1 MNVTKTPKQRSIV
14 PERSWG
20 RVAPFAL
27 RAIAVACLA
36 AALPF
41 ACSRDVDIEEAPGAV
56 PRIRVLLSDG
66 LDKAEIS
73 IAGPYEVFLPGVHAD
88 AHKLTSGD
96 ELSSRTVS
104 CMGTDIVIEGVI
116 RTQQAVTFVPQNAPI
131 EIDGR
136 RYRGSLRIVARDG
149 KLRLINIVDLEGYL
163 RGVVPAESYVEWPP
177 AALQAQ
183 AIAARTYA
191 FAKMAKRNAHLF
203 DVYASTNDQAY
214 AGFEKE
220 DERSDA
226 AVAATAGQVLKYRG
240 KVFSS
245 FFHAVCGGST
255 ADARIVFGDP
265 AYPSPLR
272 GSPCGYCDKAPK
284 CKWTKKISRAQVAA
298 KLKEK
303 KISAITLQAIGLD
316 GRATQVTI
324 VRAAGGS
331 RVMAGTTFRRKLK
344 LRSTRFSVTADGSD
358 FVFEGRGWGHGVGVC
373 QWGSREMARNGKEA
387 AEIFD
392 RYYPGA
398 KVVKEY

>member
-1 MNVTKTPKQRSIV
+1 M
-14 PERSWG
+14 PERSRG
-20 RVAPFAL
+20 RVAFLAV
-27 RAIAVACLA
+27 RAVAVACLA

-41 ACSRDVDIEEAPGAV
+41 ACSKDIDIEEAPGFV
-56 PRIRVLLSDG
+56 PRIRVLLSDK

-73 IAGPYEVFLPGVHAD
+73 IAGPYEVFLPGVQLD
-88 AHKLTSGD
+88 AQKLTSGD
-96 ELSSRTVS
+96 ELSSRAVS
-104 CMGTDIVIEGVI
+104 CMGGDVVIEGII

-131 EIDGR
+131 EVNGR
-136 RYRGSLRIVARDG
+136 RYRGTLSIAVRDG

-163 RGVVPAESYVEWPP
+163 RGVVPAESYVEWPL
-177 AALQAQ
+177 AALGAQ
-183 AIAARTYA
+183 AVAARTYA
-191 FAKMAKRNAHLF
+191 FAKIVRRRERLF

-214 AGFEKE
+214 AGIEKE

-226 AVAATAGQVLKYRG
+226 AVAATAGQVLKHRG
-240 KVFSS
+240 EIFTT
-245 FFHAVCGGST
+245 FYHAVCGGST
-255 ADARIVFGDP
+255 ADARIVFDDP

-284 CKWTKKISRAQVAA
+284 CKWTKKISRTQVAA

-303 KISAITLQAIGLD
+303 KIKAITLQAIGLD
-316 GRATQVTI
+316 GRVTQVTI

-331 RVMAGTTFRRKLK
+331 RVMAGTIFRSKLR
-344 LRSTRFSVTADGSD
+344 LRSTRFSVTADGAD
-358 FVFEGRGWGHGVGVC
+358 FVFEGRGWGHGVGMC
-373 QWGSREMARNGKEA
+373 QWGSREMARNGKTA